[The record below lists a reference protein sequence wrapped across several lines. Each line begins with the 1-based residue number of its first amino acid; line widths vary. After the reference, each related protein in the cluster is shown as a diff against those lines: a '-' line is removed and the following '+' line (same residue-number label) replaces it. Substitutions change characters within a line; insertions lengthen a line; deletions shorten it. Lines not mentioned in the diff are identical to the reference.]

1 MSDFISAIPGQ
12 STQNFLVSAFSI
24 FAAISPK
31 HILQKI
37 SPNFLSFAA
46 LLGTV
51 PNIWKGVFDP
61 DFYAE
66 FIATKFKILQTKAKK
81 RCMTFR
87 NREVTGNFTSYSSV
101 TLSITWIGFISR
113 IKKNVAL
120 GRFFVCNYFVWCLK
134 MYLFC
139 NFYVILPL
147 RRDETTSFAN
157 RTKAEV
163 KLIET
168 SLKSLIKVKRI
179 TNYELKHFY
188 LYIQI

>member
-1 MSDFISAIPGQ
+1 
-12 STQNFLVSAFSI
+12 
-24 FAAISPK
+24 
-31 HILQKI
+31 
-37 SPNFLSFAA
+37 
-46 LLGTV
+46 
-51 PNIWKGVFDP
+51 
-61 DFYAE
+61 
-66 FIATKFKILQTKAKK
+66 
-81 RCMTFR
+81 
-87 NREVTGNFTSYSSV
+87 
-101 TLSITWIGFISR
+101 
-113 IKKNVAL
+113 
-120 GRFFVCNYFVWCLK
+120 